1 VVVSSAGSKNS
12 STQAVVGAAKDRW
25 GTDSVRM
32 FAMNR
37 KIHLGGVFGTSIL
50 LALMVIGFL
59 LEKR

>member
-1 VVVSSAGSKNS
+1 
-12 STQAVVGAAKDRW
+12 
-25 GTDSVRM
+25 
-32 FAMNR
+32 MNR